1 MSRYIVKRLLL
12 MIPVLLL
19 VAVMIFTIMYFT
31 PGDPAVIILGSNA
44 SPAQLEQ
51 KRIELGLDQPFF
63 VQMLQYLKN
72 VFLKFDFGVS
82 FINGRSVSAQI
93 MERFPRTLMIAAFSV
108 ALSVLVGVP
117 LGIIAAVNQYSWKD
131 NASMFAALIA
141 SSMPGFW
148 IAQMMSLLFA
158 LKLGWLPATGIDS
171 WKCYI
176 MPVLA
181 TSIGGIAQMA
191 RQTRSSMLEV
201 IREDYI
207 VTARSKGQVEKKVI
221 YHHALRNALI
231 PIVTCAGGSFGF
243 QLGGALVVET
253 VFSIPGLGLYMM
265 NAISQRDYP
274 AIRGAVIFL
283 AIAFGIVMLAVDI
296 IYAFIDP
303 RIKSQYQSRKRGGK
317 DA

>member
-1 MSRYIVKRLLL
+1 M
-12 MIPVLLL
+12 
-19 VAVMIFTIMYFT
+19 
-31 PGDPAVIILGSNA
+31 
-44 SPAQLEQ
+44 
-51 KRIELGLDQPFF
+51 
-63 VQMLQYLKN
+63 
-72 VFLKFDFGVS
+72 
-82 FINGRSVSAQI
+82 
-93 MERFPRTLMIAAFSV
+93 FS
-108 ALSVLVGVP
+108 
-117 LGIIAAVNQYSWKD
+117 
-131 NASMFAALIA
+131 ALIA

-158 LKLGWLPATGIDS
+158 LKLKWLPATGIDS
-171 WKCYI
+171 WTCYI
-176 MPVLA
+176 MPVVA

-207 VTARSKGQVEKKVI
+207 TTARAKGQAERKVI
-221 YHHALRNALI
+221 YRHALRNALI

-283 AIAFGIVMLAVDI
+283 AIAFGLVMLAVDI
-296 IYAFIDP
+296 LYAFIDP
-303 RIKSQYQSRKRGGK
+303 RIKSQYQNKRRSKNGGK
-317 DA
+317 K